1 MAKETLQDGKN
12 LVAGWI
18 TTRQIPLVADTYYVG
33 MLLEYAAGSDAYQ
46 ALAAGSLAAIYNGI
60 DGRVLAAPG
69 VSDCIMGGEIY
80 EAGLVDA
87 SGDALTVTEDARAL
101 YRAEGFYLKEA

>member
-1 MAKETLQDGKN
+1 MAETTLQEGKN
-12 LVAGWI
+12 LVAGWVS
-18 TTRQIPLVADTYYVG
+18 TRQIPLAADTYYVG
-33 MLLEYAAGSDAYQ
+33 MLLEYDATANNYK
-46 ALAAGSLAAIYNGI
+46 ALAAGSLAAIYNGT

-69 VSDCIMGGEIY
+69 VDDCIVAGDVY

-87 SGDALTVTEDARAL
+87 TGAALTVTEDNRAL

>member
-18 TTRQIPLVADTYYVG
+18 STRQIPLVADTYYVG
-33 MLLEYAAGSDAYQ
+33 MLLEYAAASDAYQ
-46 ALAAGSLAAIYNGI
+46 ALASGPLAAIYNGD
-60 DGRVLAAPG
+60 DGAVLASAG
-69 VSDCIMGGEIY
+69 VRDCIVAGEIY

-87 SGDALTVTEDARAL
+87 SGDAITVTEDNRAL